1 MTFKNSASE
10 NPGAKPHPEDAHLP
24 KATDIRLVDLREATS
39 AQLEQILGGSAADFA
54 ALALSEIR
62 KVIAEGASPQQEQ
75 GVKNAKH

>member
-1 MTFKNSASE
+1 MTFVNLASE
-10 NPGAKPHPEDAHLP
+10 NPGAKPLPEDAHLP
-24 KATDIRLVDLREATS
+24 TTSIRQVDLREVTS

>member
-10 NPGAKPHPEDAHLP
+10 NPGAKPLAEDAHLP
-24 KATDIRLVDLREATS
+24 ITDIRLVDLREATS

-54 ALALSEIR
+54 ALALSEVR
-62 KVIAEGASPQQEQ
+62 KIIAEGISPQQEQ